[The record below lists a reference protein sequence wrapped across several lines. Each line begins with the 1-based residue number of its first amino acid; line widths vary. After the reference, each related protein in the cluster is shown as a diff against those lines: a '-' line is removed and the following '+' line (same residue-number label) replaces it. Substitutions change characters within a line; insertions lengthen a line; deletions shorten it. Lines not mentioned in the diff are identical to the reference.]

1 MKKAALHNLGCKVN
15 AYETEV
21 MTQQL
26 KEAGYEIVAFT
37 EVADVYVVNT
47 CTVTNI
53 ADRKSRQMLHQAKKR
68 NPNATVVATGCYV
81 QMAGEEVLKDT
92 GVDLVIGNN
101 RKKDLVNILDQYFN
115 NPDHQVLDNY
125 IDINH
130 INEFEEMELHTI
142 TDHTRA
148 YIKIQDGCNQFCS
161 YCAIP
166 FARGRVRSRN
176 LDSIVNEIKKMADL
190 GYKEVVLTGIHIS
203 SYGTDFKDQKIGL
216 LDVILAVHRI
226 QGIERIRLSSI
237 EPRVIT
243 DEFARAI
250 GGLPKVCPHFHLSLQ
265 SGCDETL
272 KRMNRRYNTREFLAI
287 TRRLRE
293 NFENPSLC
301 TDIIVGFPGETE
313 EEFETTRAFLDQVHF
328 AEMHVF
334 KYSVRGGTRAAKM
347 PNQVPSELKNSRSDC
362 LLDLENKMRHEYY
375 ESFYGKTREVLFEEA
390 MRLKG
395 TDYYVGHTR
404 EYLYVAVASKEDLSG
419 QILPCKI
426 LNAINHDF
434 VAGEL
439 L

>member
-92 GVDLVIGNN
+92 GADLVIGNN
-101 RKKDLVNILDQYFN
+101 RKKDLVNILEQYFN

-272 KRMNRRYNTREFLAI
+272 KRMNRRYDTREFLAI

>member
-101 RKKDLVNILDQYFN
+101 RKKDLVNILEQYFN

-272 KRMNRRYNTREFLAI
+272 KRMNRRYDTREFLAI

-404 EYLYVAVASKEDLSG
+404 EYLYVAVPSKEDLSG

>member
-176 LDSIVNEIKKMADL
+176 LESIVNEIKKMSDL

-272 KRMNRRYNTREFLAI
+272 KRMNRRYDTREFLAI

-404 EYLYVAVASKEDLSG
+404 EYLYVAVPSKEDLSG

>member
-272 KRMNRRYNTREFLAI
+272 KRMNRRYDTREFLAI

>member
-101 RKKDLVNILDQYFN
+101 RKKDLVNILEQYFN

-272 KRMNRRYNTREFLAI
+272 KRMNRRYDTREFLAI